1 MRFLGLLMSDP
12 SCIVCVVGNRDK
24 EKEMFELQVVDH
36 NGNWNL
42 IARGGRIR
50 LQEQK
55 AQNMR
60 FSGRTPEMYRIVNAG
75 GML

>member
-1 MRFLGLLMSDP
+1 
-12 SCIVCVVGNRDK
+12 
-24 EKEMFELQVVDH
+24 MFELQVVDH

-50 LQEQK
+50 LEEQR
-55 AQNMR
+55 AQDMR
-60 FSGRTPEMYRIVNAG
+60 FSGRTLEMYRMVNAG